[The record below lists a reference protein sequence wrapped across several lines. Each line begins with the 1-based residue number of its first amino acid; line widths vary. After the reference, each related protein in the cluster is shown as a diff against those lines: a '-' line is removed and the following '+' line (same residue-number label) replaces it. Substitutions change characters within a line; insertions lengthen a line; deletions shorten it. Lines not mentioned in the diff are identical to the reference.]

1 MATANKPSA
10 MSHGSAGRE
19 WTPHIWQGI
28 DFLAWMRLLAHNR
41 FAVHLCCIHVAVIVT
56 AVSVLHTL
64 MRLVENVVYGSR
76 VRRTPFKEAP
86 LFIIGHWRT
95 GTTLLHELLILDER
109 HTYPTTYEC
118 LEPNHFLLTEG
129 VLTRV
134 LWFLMPTRRPM
145 DNMAAGWDRPQE
157 DEFALCM
164 MGQPSPYTTIAFPN
178 HPPQGQN
185 ALNLEKLSAP
195 SLTSWKQS
203 LVRFLRRLTYK
214 NPAKRLI
221 LKSPTHTWR
230 IKTLLELFPDARFV
244 HIVRDPYVVFP
255 STINLWMSL
264 YRAHGLQSPTGAG
277 LEEHVLST
285 FARLYVKLEETRSLI
300 HPRKLFEM
308 RYEDLV
314 RDPVGQMRSLY
325 DHLELGG
332 FENVLPRIEHYLS
345 KVAGYQTNHY
355 ELPPEKRE
363 LVTRRWGEVICR
375 YGYARDVS
383 FNGDLE
389 SSQRSAPTPPAHVPY
404 VPVPEPRP
412 VFPIS
417 PLPAPIS
424 LPRDRSAAAERR
436 PAELQP
442 GYRNSRNPRS

>member
-1 MATANKPSA
+1 MANADPTNERPAGAP
-10 MSHGSAGRE
+10 GRE

-28 DFLAWMRLLAHNR
+28 DFLAWMRLLTRNR
-41 FAVHLCCIHVAVIVT
+41 FAVKPSCIYIAVIVT
-56 AVSVLHTL
+56 VISVLHTFL
-64 MRLVENVVYGSR
+64 RLVENVIYGSR

-129 VLTRV
+129 TLTRL
-134 LWFLMPTRRPM
+134 LWFLMPKRRPM

-178 HPPQGQN
+178 HPPQGQD
-185 ALNLEKLSAP
+185 AFDLEGLSTPAR
-195 SLTSWKQS
+195 TSWKQS

-221 LKSPTHTWR
+221 LKSPPHTWR
-230 IKTLLELFPDARFV
+230 IKTLLELFPEARFV

-255 STINLWMSL
+255 STVHLWMSL
-264 YRAHGLQSPTGAG
+264 YRAHGLQNPSGKG
-277 LEEHVLST
+277 LEEYVLDT
-285 FARLYVKLEETRSLI
+285 FTRMYAKLEQTRSLI
-300 HPRKLFEM
+300 PPSRFFEM

-314 RDPVGQMRSLY
+314 RDPVGQMRALY
-325 DHLELGG
+325 EHLELGG
-332 FENVLPRIEHYLS
+332 FDNVLPKMEQYLVQ
-345 KVAGYQTNHY
+345 VAGYQTNHY
-355 ELPPEKRE
+355 ELPEDKRE
-363 LVTRRWGEVICR
+363 LVANHWGKVIR
-375 YGYARDVS
+375 QYGYSREAKPVVKPV
-383 FNGDLE
+383 E
-389 SSQRSAPTPPAHVPY
+389 TAPTPVAAAPHVF
-404 VPVPEPRP
+404 VPEPRP

-417 PLPAPIS
+417 PVPAPIS
-424 LPRDRSAAAERR
+424 FSRDRSAAAELR
-436 PAELQP
+436 PTDLQP
-442 GYRNSRNPRS
+442 AYRNGITPRS